1 MKLIHTG
8 DIHIGSALKNLPPDK
23 ATLRKAEI
31 LDGFRRLCAYAKE
44 SGVFAVLIAGDL
56 FDGNGVSREVKRE
69 VFSIL
74 SSANPV
80 CFFFVSGNHDDAFE
94 STEDLPENLY
104 CFDKTHGF
112 YGYDLPENITVTG
125 IDTKNLSAQAV
136 SSLAL
141 PQERFNILL
150 MHGDIYGDTASR
162 EYIPLSA
169 LQNKGVDYLAL
180 GHIHKPTAESAR
192 LDARGKYRYCG
203 CLEGRGFD
211 EVGARGFFL
220 LCVEQNRLTDE
231 KFLTLSTR
239 QTVEVRVDVSACKTY
254 YDIENTAI
262 HALSQISEK
271 NLVKLVLCGRYQAGL
286 KKDISLLTA
295 RLCSRCFFVKIE
307 DESKL
312 FFNPKDFETDLTE
325 RGEFVREV
333 GRYEMNDDLREE
345 ILAVGLQA
353 LNGEDIDL

>member
-1 MKLIHTG
+1 MKIIHTG

-23 ATLRKAEI
+23 ATLRKTEI

-56 FDGNGVSREVKRE
+56 FDENGVSREVKRE
-69 VFSIL
+69 VFSMMH
-74 SSANPV
+74 SAKPV
-80 CFFFVSGNHDDAFE
+80 CFFYASGNHDDEFDIPD
-94 STEDLPENLY
+94 DLPENLY
-104 CFDKTHGF
+104 RFDKTHGF

-125 IDTKNLSAQAV
+125 IDTKNLSFEAISAL
-136 SSLAL
+136 SL
-141 PQERFNILL
+141 PQERFNLLL

-203 CLEGRGFD
+203 CLESRGFD
-211 EVGARGFFL
+211 EIGARGFFL
-220 LCVEQNRLTDE
+220 LTVEQNRLIEE
-231 KFLTLSTR
+231 KFLTLATR
-239 QTVEVRVDVSACKTY
+239 QTVEARVDISACQTY

-262 HALSQISEK
+262 QTLSQISDK
-271 NLVKLVLCGRYQAGL
+271 NLVKLVLCGRYKAGL
-286 KKDISLLTA
+286 KKDLSLLSA
-295 RLCSRCFFVKIE
+295 RLCARCFFIKIE

-312 FFNPKDFETDLTE
+312 FFNPKDYETDLTE

-333 GRYEMNDDLREE
+333 GRYEMNEEERAE
-345 ILAVGLQA
+345 ILDVGLKA
-353 LNGEDIDL
+353 LAGEDIDL